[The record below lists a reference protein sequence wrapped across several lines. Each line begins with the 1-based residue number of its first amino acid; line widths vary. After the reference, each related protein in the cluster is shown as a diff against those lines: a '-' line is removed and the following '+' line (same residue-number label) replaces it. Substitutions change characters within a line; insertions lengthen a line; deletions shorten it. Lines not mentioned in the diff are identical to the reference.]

1 MENPVTKRVKR
12 ALAQPRSLGLLL
24 VSGGSLGLALGMT
37 PLGPLP
43 AAIFG
48 FFGGLAGWVFSV
60 YSDTVAADTPAKS
73 PTPSGDL
80 FDERARRRAL
90 RELEETLESVT
101 RDARQRRL
109 TLSPDYLQRREQLRR
124 IVELERTMATQTPR
138 GDSTIGTMPND
149 IQGEVRQFVDRAID
163 LSRLR
168 AAMLRAFVRTNERV
182 LKQEL
187 ETIQDRWERTTGPA
201 KSDLETLVQAK
212 QEQLAGFRRLRDDL
226 IGTEAQLDA
235 IEAFLNTISYD
246 QALTIGSVRQQ
257 MIRLKTKIDARR
269 QSAEEVR
276 QIVNDL
282 ER

>member
-1 MENPVTKRVKR
+1 MDNPVTKRLKR
-12 ALAQPRSLGLLL
+12 ALARPKNLGLLM
-24 VSGGSLGLALGMT
+24 VSGGSLGLALGFT

-43 AAIFG
+43 VAIFG

-60 YSDTVAADTPAKS
+60 YSDAASRDTIASHPAR
-73 PTPSGDL
+73 GGAGY
-80 FDERARRRAL
+80 DERARRRAL
-90 RELEETLESVT
+90 RDLEVTLEAVT
-101 RDARQRRL
+101 REARQRRL
-109 TLSPDYLQRREQLRR
+109 TLSPDYVQRREQLRR
-124 IVELERTMATQTPR
+124 IVDLERTMATQAPT
-138 GDSTIGTMPND
+138 GDSTISTMPND
-149 IQGEVRQFVDRAID
+149 IQDEVRQFVERAID

-187 ETIQDRWERTTGPA
+187 ETIEDRWARTTGPA

-212 QEQLAGFRRLRDDL
+212 QEQLAAFRRLRDDL

-269 QSAEEVR
+269 QSAEEV
-276 QIVNDL
+276 QKMVNELD
-282 ER
+282 R